1 MTFIIT
7 NKDGSRTQYSNYYDE
22 DDEMGVDAAWDDVY
36 AKFPEAILIM
46 ASNSPTLMQSEERF
60 LDNLNTDIPL
70 EEEDYT
76 ICFCI
81 SKQIST
87 TNIEDICRSLQNRF
101 LDEGWSIDDFDLEK
115 E

>member
-1 MTFIIT
+1 
-7 NKDGSRTQYSNYYDE
+7 
-22 DDEMGVDAAWDDVY
+22 
-36 AKFPEAILIM
+36 M

-60 LDNLNTDIPL
+60 LNNLNTDIPL
-70 EEEDYT
+70 EEKDYT
-76 ICFCI
+76 ICFSI

-87 TNIEDICRSLQNRF
+87 TNVEDICRSLQNRF

>member
-1 MTFIIT
+1 
-7 NKDGSRTQYSNYYDE
+7 
-22 DDEMGVDAAWDDVY
+22 
-36 AKFPEAILIM
+36 M

-60 LDNLNTDIPL
+60 LNNLNTDIPS

-87 TNIEDICRSLQNRF
+87 TDIEDIRRSLQNRF
-101 LDEGWSIDDFDLEK
+101 LNEGWSIDDFDLE
-115 E
+115 EE